1 MFDLFV
7 RDTQSNRR
15 ARRPLEIGRPFLIGR
30 KTEPFAAPWDVK
42 ISGQHAEATWD
53 GKALK
58 VRRLAAAANPIFFQG
73 RATESLTAT
82 PGQYFVIGRT
92 EFHVVPHEIDA
103 TIESPSPQAEVTLA
117 PARLQAA
124 PFRVAGERIDAISKL
139 ASEVAGAVSDEQL
152 AARTLEVVLKGIPH
166 AKGAAIFEKRGDPIV
181 TSAIHLRDESV
192 PMTPSA
198 KLIFQTLKSR
208 ECTIHV
214 WEKGDDQPSSGITV
228 DPHAEW
234 ALGVPIGSLPA
245 VLYVS
250 GVSPRLIGQ
259 ATEVAT
265 LQDDL
270 KFTLLAAATYGNLL
284 NARELQKRQAS
295 FSQFFSPSLQQ
306 LIQQDDWEDLLK
318 PRIADVTVLFC
329 DLRGFSR
336 RAELQRDRLLQLLAE
351 VSDAIGMM
359 TAAILGHGG
368 VIGDFHGDAV
378 MGFWGW
384 PVAKEDDASAACRA
398 AMQILEAAD
407 RDGRYRVGVGIASGG
422 AVAGKIGSQDQVK
435 VTTLGPPVNLA
446 ARLESLTKQFA
457 SPALVDE
464 ATAKAAG
471 CEDLR
476 FERLL
481 KVQPAGMEEA
491 TAVYALSSSDTP
503 AKFSELEPALEAF
516 DRGDWSASL
525 EAFRRTGAGHPLRK
539 LIEAYIAEVGPVPT
553 EGWNGA
559 LPIERK

>member
-7 RDTQSNRR
+7 RDTQSTRR
-15 ARRPLEIGRPFLIGR
+15 VRRPLEVGRSFLIGR
-30 KTEPFAAPWDVK
+30 KTEPLAAPWDGK
-42 ISGQHAEATWD
+42 ISAQHAEVTWD
-53 GKALK
+53 GRTLH
-58 VRRLAAAANPIFFQG
+58 VHRLATATNPIFFQG
-73 RATESLTAT
+73 RTAET
-82 PGQYFVIGRT
+82 LSVAPRQYFVIGRT

-103 TIESPSPQAEVTLA
+103 TIDSPRPQAEVTLA

-124 PFRVAGERIDAISKL
+124 PFRVAGERIDAISTL
-139 ASEVAGAVSDEQL
+139 ASEVSAAVSDEQL

-166 AKGAAIFEKRGDPIV
+166 AKGAAIFEKKGDPIV
-181 TSAIHLRDESV
+181 TSAMHLRDDV
-192 PMTPSA
+192 PAMTPSA
-198 KLIFQTLKSR
+198 NLILQTLRTR

-214 WEKGDDQPSSGITV
+214 WEPGDSARTAGITV

-234 ALGVPIGSLPA
+234 ALGAPIGTLPA

-250 GVSPRLIGQ
+250 GVSPRLTGQ
-259 ATEVAT
+259 ATEVET
-265 LQDDL
+265 LQDDM
-270 KFTLLAAATYGNLL
+270 KFTLLAAATYGNLVK
-284 NARELQKRQAS
+284 ARELQKRQAS
-295 FSQFFSPSLQQ
+295 FAQFFSPGLQS
-306 LIQQDDWEDLLK
+306 LIQQDDWESVLK

-336 RAELQRDRLLQLLAE
+336 RAELQRDRLLQLLDE
-351 VSDAIGMM
+351 VSDAIGVM

-398 AMQILEAAD
+398 ALQILEAAD
-407 RDGRYRVGVGIASGG
+407 RDGRYRVGVGIASGS

-446 ARLESLTKQFA
+446 ARLESLSKQFS
-457 SPALVDE
+457 SPVLVDE
-464 ATAKAAG
+464 ATAKLAG

-476 FERLL
+476 LERLL
-481 KVQPAGMEEA
+481 KVQPAGMDQA
-491 TAVYALSSSDTP
+491 TAVYSLSSTDSP
-503 AKFSELEPALEAF
+503 ARFSEMEPALEAF
-516 DRGDWSASL
+516 DRGDWTAAL
-525 EAFRRTGAGHPLRK
+525 EAFRRTGAGHPIRK
-539 LIEAYIAEVGPVPT
+539 LIENFVAEVGPAPF

-559 LPIERK
+559 LPIDRK

>member
-1 MFDLFV
+1 MRRSLEV
-7 RDTQSNRR
+7 GQS
-15 ARRPLEIGRPFLIGR
+15 FLIGR
-30 KTEPFAAPWDVK
+30 TTEPFAAQWDGK
-42 ISGQHAEATWD
+42 ISSQHAEATWD
-53 GKALK
+53 GRVLHI
-58 VRRLAAAANPIFFQG
+58 RRLATATNPIFFEG
-73 RATESLTAT
+73 RVTESVNVA
-82 PGQYFVIGRT
+82 PRQYFVIGRT
-92 EFHVVPHEIDA
+92 EFHVVPHEVDA
-103 TIESPSPQAEVTLA
+103 TIDSPRPQAEVTLA

-139 ASEVAGAVSDEQL
+139 ASEVSAAASDEQL

-166 AKGAAIFEKRGDPIV
+166 AKGAAIFEKRGDPII
-181 TSAIHLRDESV
+181 TAAIHLRDDHV

-198 KLIFQTLKSR
+198 KLILQTLKSR

-214 WEKGDDQPSSGITV
+214 WEKGDEPSEGITV

-234 ALGVPIGSLPA
+234 ALGAPIGALPA

-284 NARELQKRQAS
+284 NARELQKRQTS
-295 FSQFFSPSLQQ
+295 FAQFFSPSLQQ
-306 LIQQDDWEDLLK
+306 LLEQDDWESLLQ

-336 RAELQRDRLLQLLAE
+336 RAELQRDRLLQLLDE

-359 TAAILGHGG
+359 TAAILDHGG

-398 AMQILEAAD
+398 ALQILDAAD
-407 RDGRYRVGVGIASGG
+407 RDGRYRVGVGLASGS

-446 ARLESLTKQFA
+446 SRLESLSKQFA
-457 SPALVDE
+457 SPVLVDE
-464 ATAKAAG
+464 ATAIAAG

-481 KVQPAGMEEA
+481 KVQPAGMEQA
-491 TAVYALSSSDTP
+491 TAVYALSSSESP
-503 AKFSELEPALEAF
+503 AKFAEMEPALEAF
-516 DRGDWSASL
+516 DRGDWRSSL
-525 EAFRRTGAGHPLRK
+525 EAFRRTGAGHPLRQ
-539 LIEAYIAEVGPVPT
+539 LIEAYIAQVGESPD

-559 LPIERK
+559 LPIDRK

>member
-15 ARRPLEIGRPFLIGR
+15 ARRPLEIGQTFLIGR
-30 KTEPFAAPWDVK
+30 KTEPFAAPWDGK

-53 GKALK
+53 GKSLK
-58 VRRLAAAANPIFFQG
+58 IHRLAAAANPIFFQG
-73 RATESLTAT
+73 RATDSLTVA
-82 PGQYFVIGRT
+82 PRQYFVIGRT
-92 EFHVVPHEIDA
+92 EFHVVPHEIDV
-103 TIESPSPQAEVTLA
+103 TIDSPSPQAEVTLA
-117 PARLQAA
+117 PARLAAA
-124 PFRVAGERIDAISKL
+124 PFRVAAERIEAISKL
-139 ASEVAGAVSDEQL
+139 ASEVAGAVSDDQL
-152 AARTLEVVLKGIPH
+152 AARTLEIVVKGIPH
-166 AKGAAIFEKRGDPIV
+166 ATGAAIFEKRGDPIV
-181 TSAIHLRDESV
+181 TSAMHLRDDSA

-198 KLIFQTLKSR
+198 KLICQTLKSR

-214 WEKGDDQPSSGITV
+214 WEKEDAISAHGVTV

-234 ALGVPIGSLPA
+234 ALGAPIGTLPA

-259 ATEVAT
+259 ATEVET

-284 NARELQKRQAS
+284 GARELQKRQAS
-295 FSQFFSPSLQQ
+295 FAQFFSPSLQE
-306 LIQQDDWEDLLK
+306 LIQQDDWENLLK

-336 RAELQRDRLLQLLAE
+336 RAELQRDRLLQLLEE
-351 VSDAIGMM
+351 VSDAIGVM

-384 PVAKEDDASAACRA
+384 PVAKEDDAAAACRA

-407 RDGRYRVGVGIASGG
+407 RDGRYRVGVGIASGS

-446 ARLESLTKQFA
+446 ARLESLSKQFA
-457 SPALVDE
+457 APALIDE
-464 ATAKAAG
+464 ATAQAAG
-471 CEDLR
+471 CDDLR

-491 TAVYALSSSDTP
+491 TSVYALSSADTP
-503 AKFSELEPALEAF
+503 ARFLELQPALEAF
-516 DRGDWSASL
+516 DRGDWNASL
-525 EAFRRTGAGHPLRK
+525 TALRQTGAAHPLGQ
-539 LIEAYIAEVGPVPT
+539 LIEAYIAEAGPAPD

-559 LPIERK
+559 LPIRRK